1 MKDLI
6 MTTKIIWTAIG
17 ACLGGLLGGMDG
29 MLYALIAFVTV
40 DYMTGVIAAVYEK
53 KLSSEI
59 GYRGILKKFLVFVI
73 VALANIIDVH
83 LIGNGSAIR
92 TAIIFY
98 FVYNEGISILEN
110 VSRTGLKVS
119 PKLKEILEQLGGDK
133 NDGDEV

>member
-17 ACLGGLLGGMDG
+17 AWLGCLFGGMDG

>member
-1 MKDLI
+1 MKDLVL
-6 MTTKIIWTAIG
+6 TTKYIWTAVG

-29 MLYALIAFVTV
+29 MLYALIFFVTA
-40 DYMTGVIAAVYEK
+40 DYLTGVIAAIYER
-53 KLSSEI
+53 KLSSEV
-59 GYRGILKKFLVFVI
+59 GFKGILRKFLVFVV

-83 LIGNGSAIR
+83 LIGNGSAVR

-133 NDGDEV
+133 NDGDKV